1 MRFLYHYMPKIGLNI
16 FLFLLFSLT
25 SIGTL
30 FANGDNFYDY
40 LPKYRKYKSHYQIDK
55 IQYQEKRTIIYFRF
69 VAQTDDKYT
78 FYGSDHPDAWYLRTP
93 KRMRG
98 VEIQFKQLE
107 MKDLRVNNELK
118 LQSLNKV
125 PDISYEIARG
135 DVVTFQVHFVRI
147 PQYLRMLDMIE
158 GKGGA
163 TNPDKLNCFDILIK
177 TKENPLLGTK
187 SNEEQVVA
195 RFEKSFNYIKPKV
208 RTEPVSTADVA
219 QNKPKPSS
227 INPDRTSP
235 ATASTDKT
243 APAATNKE
251 EELIDDLPAPIDYM
265 PGGLN
270 TVEDLKCSQRVVMPN
285 VAFRENETTF
295 SGRIKAIQN
304 IRIIAEYLK
313 YYPKANLNI
322 YGHTD
327 VFGSKYKNMNLSRER
342 AFAVKRE
349 LVKMGIDSDRVKVYF
364 FGGERPLAKYKNGGP
379 ANRRVEVQPVCT
391 AEE

>member
-1 MRFLYHYMPKIGLNI
+1 MRFLYYCTKPINLTAFLIILLSLSNI
-16 FLFLLFSLT
+16 ST
-25 SIGTL
+25 TW
-30 FANGDNFYDY
+30 ANGNNFYDY

-69 VAQTDDKYT
+69 VAQSDEKHT

-107 MKDLRVNNELK
+107 LKDLRVNNETK
-118 LQSLNKV
+118 LESLNKV

-163 TNPDKLNCFDILIK
+163 TNPDKFNCFDILIK
-177 TKENPLLGTK
+177 TKENPLLG
-187 SNEEQVVA
+187 SAANENQVIA
-195 RFEKSFNYIKPKV
+195 RFEKSFNYIKPRIADKPTATTV
-208 RTEPVSTADVA
+208 AMTE
-219 QNKPKPSS
+219 NKPKPSS
-227 INPDRTSP
+227 INPDR
-235 ATASTDKT
+235 KT
-243 APAATNKE
+243 APAEKE
-251 EELIDDLPAPIDYM
+251 ESVMTTSPVPEEDIPAPIDYM
-265 PGGLN
+265 PTSLN
-270 TVEDLKCSQRVVMPN
+270 VLEDLKCSQRVVMPN
-285 VAFRENETTF
+285 VAFKENETTF

-304 IRIIAEYLK
+304 IRLIAEYLK
-313 YYPKANLNI
+313 YYPDADLNI

-327 VFGSKYKNMNLSRER
+327 IFGSKYKNRNLSRER

-349 LVKMGIDSDRVKVYF
+349 LVKMGINSDRIKVYF
-364 FGGERPLAKYKNGGP
+364 FGGERPLKKYKNGGP
-379 ANRRVEVQPVCT
+379 DNRRVEVQPVCT
-391 AEE
+391 EG